1 MPSRSLHVES
11 LGEKAISDLA
21 VEIIERKGQGHPDSL
36 IDGASEAVSR
46 ALCDH
51 YLKEFGSILHHNVD
65 KGLLVGGK
73 SEAHFGGG
81 EVLEPIQIVVAGR
94 ATSSVK
100 RNGGVYDVPVGE
112 LALSAIKNF
121 LNRTMRFLD
130 TETHVITDFKIRPG
144 SADLVG
150 VYDGNGEIPLSN
162 DTSIGVGYSP
172 LTPAEKL
179 VLETERLLN
188 SSGVKHEMPEL
199 GEDIKVMALRNGSKI
214 DLTIAAA
221 MISTLIPD
229 QSHYVNIV
237 EQTQR
242 KVDDLVPKIT
252 DMDVTVQVNSGDSY
266 SKGVYYLTVTGTSA
280 EAGDDGNTGR
290 GNRPNGLI
298 TSMRQYSMEATAGKN
313 PVNHTGKIYNV
324 LAQTTA
330 DKIFMQVKGIKEAYV
345 RMLSRIGVPID
356 VPQIASAAVVLE
368 KGGRVE
374 SVRSDI
380 ESIMDEELSKIADI
394 TSLILSGNV
403 TLF

>member
-1 MPSRSLHVES
+1 M
-11 LGEKAISDLA
+11 
-21 VEIIERKGQGHPDSL
+21 
-36 IDGASEAVSR
+36 IDGASEAVSI
-46 ALCDH
+46 ALCEY

-65 KGLLVGGK
+65 KGLLVGGR
-73 SEAHFGGG
+73 SEVRFGGG

-100 RNGGVYDVPVGE
+100 RNGGRYDVPVGE
-112 LALSAIKNF
+112 LAVSAINNF

-130 TETHVITDFKIRPG
+130 AETHVITDFKIRPG

-150 VYDGNGEIPLSN
+150 VYGANGKLPLSN

-179 VLETERLLN
+179 VLESERLLN
-188 SSGVKHEMPEL
+188 SSKVKHEMPEL
-199 GEDIKVMALRNGSKI
+199 GEDIKVMALRNGAKI

-221 MISTLIPD
+221 MISKLIPD
-229 QSHYVNIV
+229 QSHYASIV

-242 KVDDLVPKIT
+242 EVDDLVPKIT
-252 DMDVTVQVNSGDSY
+252 DMDVTVRVNSGDSY
-266 SKGVYYLTVTGTSA
+266 SNGVYYLTITGTSA

-330 DKIFMQVKGIKEAYV
+330 DRIFREVKGIKEAYV
-345 RMLSRIGVPID
+345 RLLSRIGVPID
-356 VPQIASAAVVLE
+356 IPQIASAAIVLE
-368 KGGRVE
+368 KGSRVE

-380 ESIMDEELSKIADI
+380 ESIMDEELSKITDV
-394 TSLILSGNV
+394 TSLILSGAV